1 MIAKEDNLMEM
12 YTVILNDGQ
21 EFFMSINW
29 QEAKPVQV
37 KFHTTDR
44 RWYPV
49 GCKVHSGND
58 LEHIANQVSKF
69 YYEGETEDYTVS
81 ELIPIVPSSWL

>member
-1 MIAKEDNLMEM
+1 MEM

-29 QEAKPVQV
+29 QEAKPVQI